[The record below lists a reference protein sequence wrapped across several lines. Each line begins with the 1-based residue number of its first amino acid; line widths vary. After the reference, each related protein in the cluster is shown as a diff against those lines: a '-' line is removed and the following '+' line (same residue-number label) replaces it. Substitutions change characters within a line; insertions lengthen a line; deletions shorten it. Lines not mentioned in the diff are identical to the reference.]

1 MIVIKKRER
10 GALLK
15 MKIKKET
22 KTVEYEDLCFGDV
35 FEIDG
40 KFFMKANDC
49 GYWKAVALDNGRIY
63 DVVDG
68 NKKDFDSSME
78 FSIDEKV
85 KEVNGEFV
93 VK

>member
-1 MIVIKKRER
+1 
-10 GALLK
+10 
-15 MKIKKET
+15 MKIK
-22 KTVEYEDLCFGDV
+22 TVKYEDLCFGDV

-49 GYWKAVALDNGRIY
+49 GYWKVVALDNGKIY

-68 NKKDFDSSME
+68 NKDSSME
-78 FSIDEKV
+78 FSIDEKI
-85 KEVNGEFV
+85 KEINGEFV

>member
-1 MIVIKKRER
+1 MY
-10 GALLK
+10 LK
-15 MKIKKET
+15 LM
-22 KTVEYEDLCFGDV
+22 
-35 FEIDG
+35 
-40 KFFMKANDC
+40 ANDC

-63 DVVDG
+63 DVADG
-68 NKKDFDSSME
+68 NKDSSME

>member
-1 MIVIKKRER
+1 MY
-10 GALLK
+10 LK
-15 MKIKKET
+15 LMANFLWKQ
-22 KTVEYEDLCFGDV
+22 
-35 FEIDG
+35 
-40 KFFMKANDC
+40 NDC

-63 DVVDG
+63 DVADG
-68 NKKDFDSSME
+68 NKDSSME

>member
-1 MIVIKKRER
+1 
-10 GALLK
+10 
-15 MKIKKET
+15 MKI

-63 DVVDG
+63 DVAT
-68 NKKDFDSSME
+68 E
-78 FSIDEKV
+78 FSIDEKI

-93 VK
+93 IKQN

>member
-1 MIVIKKRER
+1 
-10 GALLK
+10 
-15 MKIKKET
+15 MKIKIVANGKQLLLTMKET

-40 KFFMKANDC
+40 NFFMKA
-49 GYWKAVALDNGRIY
+49 NGRIY

-68 NKKDFDSSME
+68 NKDSSME

>member
-1 MIVIKKRER
+1 
-10 GALLK
+10 
-15 MKIKKET
+15 MKIKIVANGKQLLLTMKET

-40 KFFMKANDC
+40 NFFMKA
-49 GYWKAVALDNGRIY
+49 NGRIY

-68 NKKDFDSSME
+68 NKDS
-78 FSIDEKV
+78 SIDEKV

>member
-1 MIVIKKRER
+1 
-10 GALLK
+10 
-15 MKIKKET
+15 MKI

-35 FEIDG
+35 FEI
-40 KFFMKANDC
+40 KLMANFLWRQ
-49 GYWKAVALDNGRIY
+49 YWKAVALDDGRIY

-68 NKKDFDSSME
+68 NKDSSME
-78 FSIDEKV
+78 LSIDEKV

>member
-1 MIVIKKRER
+1 
-10 GALLK
+10 

-22 KTVEYEDLCFGDV
+22 KTVEYVDLCFGDV

-40 KFFMKANDC
+40 K
-49 GYWKAVALDNGRIY
+49 WLWLLESNGRIY
-63 DVVDG
+63 DVADG
-68 NKKDFDSSME
+68 NKDSSME

>member
-1 MIVIKKRER
+1 
-10 GALLK
+10 
-15 MKIKKET
+15 MKIKIVANGKQLLLTMKET

-35 FEIDG
+35 LEIDG
-40 KFFMKANDC
+40 NFFMKA
-49 GYWKAVALDNGRIY
+49 NGRIY
-63 DVVDG
+63 DVADG
-68 NKKDFDSSME
+68 NKDSSME

>member
-1 MIVIKKRER
+1 MIVVKKRER
-10 GALLK
+10 EGALLK

-68 NKKDFDSSME
+68 NKDSSME

>member
-1 MIVIKKRER
+1 
-10 GALLK
+10 

-35 FEIDG
+35 FEI
-40 KFFMKANDC
+40 KLMVNFLWRQ
-49 GYWKAVALDNGRIY
+49 YWKAVALDNGRIY

>member
-1 MIVIKKRER
+1 MKTKLYFSFSSDLDEDDCCFKKRER
-10 GALLK
+10 GIYN

-49 GYWKAVALDNGRIY
+49 GY
-63 DVVDG
+63 
-68 NKKDFDSSME
+68 
-78 FSIDEKV
+78 
-85 KEVNGEFV
+85 
-93 VK
+93 

>member
-1 MIVIKKRER
+1 
-10 GALLK
+10 
-15 MKIKKET
+15 MKIKIVANGKQLLLTMKET

-40 KFFMKANDC
+40 NFFMKA
-49 GYWKAVALDNGRIY
+49 NGRIY
-63 DVVDG
+63 DVADE
-68 NKKDFDSSME
+68 NKDS
-78 FSIDEKV
+78 SIDEKV

>member
-1 MIVIKKRER
+1 
-10 GALLK
+10 

-22 KTVEYEDLCFGDV
+22 KTVKYEDLCFGDV

-49 GYWKAVALDNGRIY
+49 GYWKAVALDNGKIY

>member
-1 MIVIKKRER
+1 
-10 GALLK
+10 

-63 DVVDG
+63 KESLLRSKKREEYK
-68 NKKDFDSSME
+68 NKKKD
-78 FSIDEKV
+78 
-85 KEVNGEFV
+85 KEMRIV
-93 VK
+93 

>member
-1 MIVIKKRER
+1 
-10 GALLK
+10 
-15 MKIKKET
+15 MKIK
-22 KTVEYEDLCFGDV
+22 TVEVKYEDLCFGDV

-40 KFFMKANDC
+40 KFFYESKWLNDC

-63 DVVDG
+63 DVADG
-68 NKKDFDSSME
+68 NKDSSME

>member
-1 MIVIKKRER
+1 
-10 GALLK
+10 

-22 KTVEYEDLCFGDV
+22 KTIEYEDLCFGDV

-40 KFFMKANDC
+40 RFFMKANDC

-63 DVVDG
+63 DVVDR
-68 NKKDFDSSME
+68 NKDSSME

>member
-1 MIVIKKRER
+1 
-10 GALLK
+10 

-22 KTVEYEDLCFGDV
+22 KKIKYEDLCFGDV

-40 KFFMKANDC
+40 K
-49 GYWKAVALDNGRIY
+49 WLWLLESNGRIY

-68 NKKDFDSSME
+68 NKDSSME

>member
-1 MIVIKKRER
+1 
-10 GALLK
+10 
-15 MKIKKET
+15 MKIKIVANEKQLLLTMKET
-22 KTVEYEDLCFGDV
+22 KMVEYEDLCFGDV

-40 KFFMKANDC
+40 KFFMKAN
-49 GYWKAVALDNGRIY
+49 GRIY

-68 NKKDFDSSME
+68 NKDSSME
-78 FSIDEKV
+78 LSIDEKV

>member
-63 DVVDG
+63 DVADG

>member
-1 MIVIKKRER
+1 
-10 GALLK
+10 
-15 MKIKKET
+15 MKI

-35 FEIDG
+35 FEVDG
-40 KFFMKANDC
+40 KFFMKAN
-49 GYWKAVALDNGRIY
+49 WKAVALDNGKIY

-68 NKKDFDSSME
+68 NKDSSME

-85 KEVNGEFV
+85 KEINGEFV

>member
-1 MIVIKKRER
+1 
-10 GALLK
+10 

-63 DVVDG
+63 DVADG
-68 NKKDFDSSME
+68 NKILVWSFQ
-78 FSIDEKV
+78 
-85 KEVNGEFV
+85 
-93 VK
+93 

>member
-1 MIVIKKRER
+1 MIVIKKKRER
-10 GALLK
+10 GI
-15 MKIKKET
+15 IKNENKET

-63 DVVDG
+63 DVTDG